1 MNKLNVITNTQDVFS
16 MYVCVPAGGI
26 YEHPSEAGISHVL
39 EHMFLTETRKYSAY
53 MLAHKIAELGGIVN
67 ATTDKDMTC
76 YYIYTVAENWKQ
88 AIDIFASI
96 INDPHI
102 SNKAFENEKNVIV
115 EEINMRKDNYLDFY
129 NSSIDTIM
137 PSSNPYSN
145 HVEGTADIV
154 VSLTKKDLLNYAK
167 RTYKDYTIVCNVVMQ
182 TKSEVESY
190 LLTKFGPNTAQA
202 RYPRH
207 PKIKFHQKAIM
218 MFKDKE
224 QYTHTF
230 TFPAYRKA
238 YIKENAILNFIRFA
252 FINGN
257 FRSKLMY
264 TLRNKLG
271 LIYGVSSSNNAYRHL
286 GIFSI
291 ELSTSQDKLYTIVK
305 KVKEILIEIK
315 TNGLSASELK
325 YYKKAFLNN
334 KKLAFADE
342 STRTAWH
349 AENIFYGIDVTENQ
363 YKKIIH
369 DITNIDIINTA
380 KHIFDFKKMGFL
392 TYGKYKKAAT
402 NKNLNI
408 KSEMV

>member
-1 MNKLNVITNTQDVFS
+1 MKKLNVITNTQDVFS

-26 YEHPSEAGISHVL
+26 YERSSEAGISHVL

-67 ATTDKDMTC
+67 ASTDKDMTC
-76 YYIYTVAENWKQ
+76 YYIYTVAENWKP

-96 INDPHI
+96 INDPQI
-102 SNKAFENEKNVIV
+102 SSKAFENEKKVIV

-129 NSSIDTIM
+129 NASISTIM

-154 VSLTKKDLLNYAK
+154 MSLTKKHLLDYAK
-167 RTYKDYTIVCNVVMQ
+167 RTYKNYTILCNVATSTNSAVQ
-182 TKSEVESY
+182 EY
-190 LLTKFGPNTAQA
+190 LEEKFGSNEEVKIAY
-202 RYPRH
+202 R
-207 PKIKFHQKAIM
+207 PKISFHSKAIM
-218 MFKDKE
+218 LFKDKE
-224 QYTHTF
+224 QYTHVF
-230 TFPAYRKA
+230 TFPAFKKTYV
-238 YIKENAILNFIRFA
+238 KENAILNLIRFA

-305 KVKEILIEIK
+305 KVKDILIDIK
-315 TNGLSASELK
+315 TSGLSDRELK

-342 STRTAWH
+342 STRTAWY
-349 AENIFYGIDVTENQ
+349 AEHIFYGITITEKEYQ
-363 YKKIIH
+363 QIIQQ
-369 DITNIDIINTA
+369 ISNADIIRVA
-380 KHIFDFKKMGFL
+380 KHVFNFDHLGFL
-392 TYGKYKKAAT
+392 TYGKYKSAAA